1 MRNIILRTLFITI
14 IFATITAA
22 ASAQRHYAVEKKIVL
37 KSGTT
42 STRIVS
48 TLASHLEVHEYHFRV
63 RAGQRM
69 HVDLVS
75 NDKNIS
81 FYIMTIP
88 DGYVM
93 TTDVAVRSFDDTLP
107 DTGEY
112 KLLVSTD
119 TRRGSK
125 YALEVEIDPTV
136 SRSNSNKKEGD
147 SNAYK

>member
-1 MRNIILRTLFITI
+1 MKNAIYRTLFLAAVVASLTV
-14 IFATITAA
+14 A
-22 ASAQRHYAVEKKIVL
+22 ASAQRRYAVEKQIVL
-37 KSGTT
+37 KRGTA
-42 STRIVS
+42 STRIVG
-48 TLASHLEVHEYHFRV
+48 TLPSHLEVHEYHFRV

-69 HVDLVS
+69 RVDLVS

-119 TRRGSK
+119 TRRGSR
-125 YALEVEIDPTV
+125 YALAVAIDP
-136 SRSNSNKKEGD
+136 ED
-147 SNAYK
+147 

>member
-1 MRNIILRTLFITI
+1 MRNIITRTLFLIAI
-14 IFATITAA
+14 VASITAT
-22 ASAQRHYAVEKKIVL
+22 ASAQRRYGIDKRIIL
-37 KSGTT
+37 KPGTT

-88 DGYVM
+88 DGYMM
-93 TTDVAVRSFDDTLP
+93 TTDNAVRSFDDTLP

-112 KLLVSTD
+112 KLVVSTD
-119 TRRGSK
+119 TRRGAK
-125 YALEVEIDPTV
+125 YALEVAIDPEN
-136 SRSNSNKKEGD
+136 SGQRSIKEVQSNVHK
-147 SNAYK
+147 